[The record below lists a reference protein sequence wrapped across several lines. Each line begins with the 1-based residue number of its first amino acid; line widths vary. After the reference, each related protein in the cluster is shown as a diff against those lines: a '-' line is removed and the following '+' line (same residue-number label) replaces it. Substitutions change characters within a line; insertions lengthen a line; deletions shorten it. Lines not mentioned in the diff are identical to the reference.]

1 MGILSFKPLYQTRT
15 WQMADIDTSLAIGG
29 AKLPFETYFTYG
41 VVQFS
46 NPPMPPADRA
56 PPA

>member
-1 MGILSFKPLYQTRT
+1 
-15 WQMADIDTSLAIGG
+15 MADIDTSLAIGG